1 MPRCVPVL
9 ILGVLAPLLVA
20 CSGGGGSSG
29 GGATTPPPTSGTA
42 QTQTSTQT
50 TPISSSTFPAHAIS
64 REVTVGRFATSS
76 ACYQCHS
83 NRVPGGALR
92 DNAGRGV
99 APFDLWQ
106 ASMMANAARD
116 PLFLA
121 EVSVEIA
128 ATPSLRSAIE
138 TKCIGCHSPMARAEA
153 ADAGEILSFAD
164 LEKNTDRAQL
174 ALDGVS
180 CTACHQMEPPATT
193 IEDTFDGNYTL
204 NRGREIYGP
213 HDTPFGQP
221 MSVRTGFQPTKGD
234 HILRSAQ
241 CASCHTLRTNAVR
254 ADGTPTGGRLP
265 EQTPYLEWQNSIYN
279 DEVASP
285 GPDAASCQGCH
296 TPTTDADGN
305 GITTKIAE
313 GGFPITARTPIGR
326 HLFLGGNTLIPQIL
340 RDQRARLNPLA
351 PDAALTEV
359 IAQTRD
365 QLQRRTANLTVGA
378 ITRSGTELRIPLVVE
393 NLTGHK
399 FPTGH
404 PTRRAW
410 LRLQVRAA
418 DGSVVF
424 ESGGYDSTGQILSG
438 GVPLSSEAA
447 GGPPQLH
454 RDTITSSGQVQIYEA
469 LMADVNGNL
478 TYLLLRGETYLKD
491 NRLLPKGW
499 NPSHPAVS
507 QAGPV
512 GTSSDTNFSGGTD
525 QILYLVTAPP
535 AAGPFTI
542 QAEFLYEPLSVRFA
556 NELFQYSTRE
566 VAAFK
571 SYYEAA
577 NRAPE
582 VVASAT
588 SSAP

>member
-1 MPRCVPVL
+1 MAWRSRVL
-9 ILGVLAPLLVA
+9 ILVALMPLFAA
-20 CSGGGGSSG
+20 CSGGGSG
-29 GGATTPPPTSGTA
+29 GGGAPPPAAGSGTA
-42 QTQTSTQT
+42 QTQTQSQT
-50 TPISSSTFPAHAIS
+50 TPVSSSAFPTLATS
-64 REVTVGRFATSS
+64 REVTTGRFATSS

-83 NRVPGGALR
+83 NRVAGGALR
-92 DNAGRGV
+92 DGAGRGV

-128 ATPSLRSAIE
+128 ATPSMRTAIE
-138 TKCIGCHSPMARAEA
+138 VKCIGCHSPMAKADA
-153 ADAGEILSFAD
+153 IDAGETLLFAD

-180 CTACHQMEPPATT
+180 CTACHQIEPPATT
-193 IEDTFDGNYTL
+193 VEDTFDGNFTM

-234 HILRSAQ
+234 HIMRSAQ
-241 CASCHTLRTNAVR
+241 CASCHTLRTDAVR
-254 ADGTPTGGRLP
+254 ADGTPTGGRLA
-265 EQTPYLEWQNSIYN
+265 EQTPYLEWQNSVYN

-285 GPDAASCQGCH
+285 AAEAASCQGCH
-296 TPTTDADGN
+296 SPQTDQDGN

-313 GGFPITARTPIGR
+313 GGFPISPRTPIGR

-365 QLQRRTANLTVGA
+365 QLQRRTARLSLGA
-378 ITRSGTELRIPLVVE
+378 ITRSGDELRIPVQVE

-399 FPTGH
+399 LPTGH

-410 LRLQVRAA
+410 LRLRVRGANGA
-418 DGSVVF
+418 LVF
-424 ESGGYDSTGQILSG
+424 ESGAYDASGQILG
-438 GVPLSSEAA
+438 GGTPLSSEAA
-447 GGPPQLH
+447 GGPWQAH
-454 RDTITSSGQVQIYEA
+454 RDTITSASQVQIYEA
-469 LMADVNGNL
+469 LMADVNGDL
-478 TYLLLRGETYLKD
+478 TYLLLRGEGYLKD

-499 NPSHPAVS
+499 NPSHPSVA
-507 QAGPV
+507 QTRPV
-512 GTSSDTNFSGGTD
+512 GTALDTNFTGGAD
-525 QILYLVTAPP
+525 QVTYLVTAP
-535 AAGPFTI
+535 AALGPFTVE
-542 QAEFLYEPLSVRFA
+542 AEFLYETLSVRFA
-556 NELFQYSTRE
+556 NELFTYSTRE
-566 VAAFK
+566 VEAFK
-571 SYYEAA
+571 SYYQAA
-577 NRAPE
+577 TRTPE
-582 VVASAT
+582 VLARASGN
-588 SSAP
+588 AP